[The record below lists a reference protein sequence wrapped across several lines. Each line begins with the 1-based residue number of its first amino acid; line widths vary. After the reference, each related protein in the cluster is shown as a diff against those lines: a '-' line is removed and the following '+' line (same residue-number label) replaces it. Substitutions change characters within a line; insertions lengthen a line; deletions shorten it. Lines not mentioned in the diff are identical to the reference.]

1 MMLLSLLCCRWLAS
15 GASGA
20 GGAGIIRGS
29 AAGGGRA
36 GRCGRPAALRPASGP
51 AATRG
56 PERGRKFEVRLCLL
70 SVRMSH
76 EQRPPDHV
84 VSAAFLHAGYC
95 MHGSRQ
101 GTRGRAQELTVRSQ
115 ISQRSPQSSTLSTV
129 LARQHS
135 GRGAGV
141 VAVRRRRAVGEGEA
155 ERIEAA
161 QTRR

>member
-1 MMLLSLLCCRWLAS
+1 
-15 GASGA
+15 
-20 GGAGIIRGS
+20 
-29 AAGGGRA
+29 
-36 GRCGRPAALRPASGP
+36 
-51 AATRG
+51 
-56 PERGRKFEVRLCLL
+56 LCLL
-70 SVRMSH
+70 SVRLSH
-76 EQRPPDHV
+76 EQRPPRTSLR